1 MKQTFKRAAAA
12 ALCLC
17 MVATQLPAALAAEPA
32 PTRGVLSYTQH
43 ITPKYEDAGL
53 FSEDLAAVKQN
64 GKWGYIDINGTSV
77 IAPQYDVAYSFHE
90 GLAIV
95 GKKST
100 RTFKDSVGVP
110 LTLQVYELGFV
121 NRSGGYTAFQMHDP
135 RSSDANPPLV
145 PYYTDVEYYPT
156 DIDLFFHNGLVT
168 LPSDFPDGFYTTAG
182 KPFASDL
189 LPNGT
194 MNEGMCPAHA
204 DASSACGYF
213 NAQGKTVL
221 YWSEDDAEYFGAQHP
236 NAWGGTSQSYRYISQ
251 CMPFNQGLAPV
262 WQNTY
267 DALTQN
273 ETSLLG
279 FIDKTGAWVIPPQ
292 FDNYFYTGV
301 SSTYQ
306 LFGETGLAM
315 VAKDDR
321 YGAIDKTGKTIIPF
335 QYEELWPVSEGM
347 IPFMQNGKYGYLN
360 AGDYSVAIAPQ
371 YEIASGFRGGLAV
384 VYNGT
389 SAYIIDKTGTAVPG
403 SDKLDSS
410 SYFREDADGTKI
422 FYQPSTYCVIVENG
436 KYGYGKITYL
446 PPLPKA
452 NEMSTWAYTEVSAA
466 IEQNLVPTDLQNLY
480 RNNITRQEFCDLAL
494 QAISEVSGKDIEV
507 LVKEKTGKDYY
518 TWVQEY
524 PFTDTTGGTV
534 IAAYALGIV
543 SGRGGGVFDPYAT
556 ITRQE
561 AAAFLMRSATVLGM
575 DTTKI
580 TSAQFADSGTVGVWF
595 QDAVNFVSQIQVMG
609 GTGGNQFSPL
619 GTYTREQSYATIYRL
634 FQAIVK

>member
-1 MKQTFKRAAAA
+1 MKQIYKRAAAA

-17 MVATQLPAALAAEPA
+17 MIATQLPAALAAEPA
-32 PTRGVLSYTQH
+32 PARGVLSYTQH
-43 ITPKYEDAGL
+43 IAPKYEDADL

-64 GKWGYIDINGTSV
+64 GKWGYIDVTGATV
-77 IAPQYDVAYSFHE
+77 VAPQYDLAYSFNE

-95 GKKST
+95 GKLST
-100 RTFKDSVGVP
+100 RTMTDYTGAP
-110 LTLQVYELGFV
+110 LTVQVYELGFI
-121 NRSGGYTAFQMHDP
+121 NRTGSYTAFQMYDP
-135 RSSDANPPLV
+135 LSDAETPPLV
-145 PYYTDVEYYPT
+145 PYYSEADYYPT
-156 DIDLFFHNGLVT
+156 DTNLFFHNGVVS
-168 LPSDFPDGFYTTAG
+168 LPSDYPDGLYTTTG

-194 MNEGMCPAHA
+194 MNEGLCPGHA
-204 DASSACGYF
+204 DAISACGYF

-221 YWSEDDAEYFGAQHP
+221 YWAEEDAEYFGEALP
-236 NAWGGTSQSYRYISQ
+236 DPWGGTSQSYRYISQ

-267 DALTQN
+267 DARTQN

-279 FIDKTGAWVIPPQ
+279 FIDKTGAWIIPPQ
-292 FDNYFYTGV
+292 FDNFFYTGV
-301 SSTYQ
+301 NSTFQ

-315 VAKDDR
+315 VAKDDK

-360 AGDYSVAIAPQ
+360 AGDYSVAIAAQ
-371 YEIASGFRGGLAV
+371 YEAASGFHNGLAV

-389 SAYIIDKTGTAVPG
+389 AAYIIDKTGTAVPG
-403 SDKLDSS
+403 SDKLNPS
-410 SYFREDADGTKI
+410 SYFLEMPDGTKAI
-422 FYQPSTYCVIVENG
+422 YQPSTYSVILENG
-436 KYGYGKITYL
+436 KYGYGKIDYL

-452 NEMSTWAYTEVSAA
+452 NEMSSWAYTEVSTA
-466 IEQNLVPTDLQNLY
+466 IEKNLVPTDLQNLY

-494 QAISEVSGKDIEV
+494 QAISQVTGKDITV
-507 LVKEKTGKDYY
+507 IVKEKTGKDYY

-524 PFTDTTGGTV
+524 PFTDVSGGSV
-534 IAAYALGIV
+534 VAAYALGIV

-561 AAAFLMRSATVLGM
+561 AAAFLMRSAKVLGM
-575 DTTKI
+575 DTTKL
-580 TSAQFADSGTVGVWF
+580 TNAQFTDSDTVGVWF
-595 QDAVNFVSQIQVMG
+595 QDAVNFVSQIQVMS

-619 GTYTREQSYATIYRL
+619 GTYTREQSYVTIYRL